1 MKTKMRYSKKKTSRK
16 GNSTRKQRGGFF
28 FGTNK
33 LTFDIDFNSDDG
45 GFSILSSN
53 KLKNYLLKSIK
64 DGKNLIQTV
73 PGKNFYTN
81 KPTKIQLQAVTQDS
95 WKLNPT
101 WSEIDCQSKDDI
113 TWMKNSPCG
122 QGTKQ
127 KVFVK
132 YKSNKNVAGF
142 GVYLLRIL
150 MGDIDKEKHLEFV
163 KVLKETMTDKP
174 IMIDNRDVDWFH
186 LKSVEQ

>member
-1 MKTKMRYSKKKTSRK
+1 MKTKMRYSKKREGRK
-16 GNSTRKQRGGFF
+16 GKSTRKHRGGFL

-33 LTFDIDFNSDDG
+33 LTFNIDFTSDDG
-45 GFSILSSN
+45 GFSVLSSD
-53 KLKNYLLKSIK
+53 KVKKFLLNSIK
-64 DGKNLIQTV
+64 NGKNLIQTV

-81 KPTKIQLQAVTQDS
+81 KQTKLKLQAIKHTEFKMTPS
-95 WKLNPT
+95 WDEVECEVKEDWIKSSPCNVG
-101 WSEIDCQSKDDI
+101 SKD
-113 TWMKNSPCG
+113 
-122 QGTKQ
+122 

-163 KVLKETMTDKP
+163 KVLKDTMKDNP
-174 IMIDNRDVDWFH
+174 VMIDNTDVDWFH
-186 LKSVEQ
+186 LKSVDQ